1 MVDKIVK
8 MKELVNVINE
18 NAYFA
23 KTTLIGDREETC
35 SQEAISESCIDDTL
49 NIILCRMEE
58 ANGTL
63 NKITKYLRG
72 EK

>member
-8 MKELVNVINE
+8 MKEIVNAINE
-18 NAYFA
+18 NACFA
-23 KTTLIGDREETC
+23 KMTLIGDREDTC

-49 NIILCRMEE
+49 NMILCRMEE

>member
-8 MKELVNVINE
+8 IKELVNVINE
-18 NAYFA
+18 NAYFV
-23 KTTLIGDREETC
+23 KMTLIGDREEAC

>member
-8 MKELVNVINE
+8 MKELVNAINE

-23 KTTLIGDREETC
+23 KMTLMGDREEAC
-35 SQEAISESCIDDTL
+35 SQEAISESCIDDAL

>member
-8 MKELVNVINE
+8 IRELVNAINE

-23 KTTLIGDREETC
+23 KTALMGDREETC

-49 NIILCRMEE
+49 NMILCRMEE

-72 EK
+72 DK